1 MIPFSKKGLD
11 LALPDSPLATPAI
24 TAMEP
29 EAVPPPALPAGS
41 RRKRLWEL
49 KHQHHCPVIGTCL
62 PLDLLRK
69 LALRAKILTPGMS
82 DFALHTQAVGFSE
95 QRTPFAELMQQELER
110 RYNLTVQRF
119 RSARAGDEVY
129 RLWREAVA
137 LGQVA
142 DALWAAWT
150 HPRCDSE
157 TAQRIYGDIHM
168 LSHQAGAAHQADVN
182 RLKRLEVD
190 NAALKAELAVQRER
204 GGQRLAEKVQETELL
219 KRQLAEM
226 EVFACEREALGQ
238 RVIELE
244 ARLRAQDG
252 SESGQRSR
260 ADALALRLV
269 SAEDRA
275 NAAEARVRD
284 LQQQLEEHR
293 SDLRAAEQAME
304 SWLLL
309 DGEPDAG
316 DHACALS
323 AACGQSCGRNGSI
336 PRLEGRNVLCVGGRP
351 GLVET
356 YRRLVERLGGRF
368 AHHDGGLED
377 NPRVLDGVLSAAD
390 AVICQAGCISH
401 GAYWKLKDHCK
412 RKGKPCVYLKGAGV
426 SSFVRGISEVAEG
439 PVEPS

>member
-1 MIPFSKKGLD
+1 MIPFKQKHEPVNLPELGEA
-11 LALPDSPLATPAI
+11 ALPEPA
-24 TAMEP
+24 AAAP
-29 EAVPPPALPAGS
+29 VPSAGS

-62 PLDLLRK
+62 PLDLLRR
-69 LALRAKILTPGMS
+69 LAARAKILGPNMS
-82 DFALHTQAVGFSE
+82 DFSLHTQAVGFAE
-95 QRTPFAELMQQELER
+95 QRNPFAELMQQELER
-110 RYNLTVQRF
+110 RYNLTIQRF
-119 RSARAGDEVY
+119 RPARDGDAIY

-137 LGQVA
+137 SGQVA

-150 HPRCDSE
+150 HPRCDME

-182 RLKRLEVD
+182 RLKQLEAE
-190 NAALKAELAVQRER
+190 NAALKAELQAQREK
-204 GGQRLAEKVQETELL
+204 GGQRLAEKIQEAELL

-226 EVFACEREALGQ
+226 EVFACEREALAV
-238 RVIELE
+238 RVVELE
-244 ARLRAQDG
+244 ARCRELEGADG
-252 SESGQRSR
+252 GQKAR

-269 SAEDRA
+269 SAEDRT

-284 LQQQLEEHR
+284 LSRQLEESR
-293 SDLRAAEQAME
+293 RDLVAAEQAME

-309 DGEPDAG
+309 DGAPEG
-316 DHACALS
+316 DACALS
-323 AACGQSCGRNGSI
+323 AACGRECASGKDGAEAAM
-336 PRLEGRNVLCVGGRP
+336 PRLEGRSVLCVGGRP

-377 NPRVLDGVLSAAD
+377 NPRFLDGVLSAAD

-412 RKGKPCVYLKGAGV
+412 RTGKPCVYLKGAGV

-439 PVEPS
+439 AVE

>member
-1 MIPFSKKGLD
+1 MIPFKQKHEPVN
-11 LALPDSPLATPAI
+11 LPELGDATLPEPA
-24 TAMEP
+24 AAAP
-29 EAVPPPALPAGS
+29 VPSAGS

-62 PLDLLRK
+62 PLDLLRR
-69 LALRAKILTPGMS
+69 LAARAKILGPNMS
-82 DFALHTQAVGFSE
+82 DFSLHTQAVGFAE
-95 QRTPFAELMQQELER
+95 QRNPFAELMQQELER
-110 RYNLTVQRF
+110 RYNLTIQRF
-119 RSARAGDEVY
+119 RPARDGDAIY

-137 LGQVA
+137 SGQVA

-150 HPRCDSE
+150 HPRCDME

-182 RLKRLEVD
+182 RLKQLEAE
-190 NAALKAELAVQRER
+190 NAALKAELQAQREK
-204 GGQRLAEKVQETELL
+204 GGQRLAEKIQEAELL

-226 EVFACEREALGQ
+226 EVFACEREALAV
-238 RVIELE
+238 RVVELE
-244 ARLRAQDG
+244 ARCRELEGADG
-252 SESGQRSR
+252 GQKAR

-269 SAEDRA
+269 SAEDRT

-284 LQQQLEEHR
+284 LSRQLEESR
-293 SDLRAAEQAME
+293 RDLVAAEQAME

-309 DGEPDAG
+309 DGAPEG
-316 DHACALS
+316 DACALS
-323 AACGQSCGRNGSI
+323 TACGRECASGKDGAEAAV
-336 PRLEGRNVLCVGGRP
+336 PRLEGRSVLCVGGRP

-377 NPRVLDGVLSAAD
+377 NPRFLDGVLSAAD

-412 RKGKPCVYLKGAGV
+412 RTGKPCVYLKGAGV

-439 PVEPS
+439 AVE

>member
-1 MIPFSKKGLD
+1 MIPFKQKHEPVNLPELGEA
-11 LALPDSPLATPAI
+11 ALPEPA
-24 TAMEP
+24 AP
-29 EAVPPPALPAGS
+29 VPSAGS

-62 PLDLLRK
+62 PLDLLRR
-69 LALRAKILTPGMS
+69 LAARAKILGPNMS
-82 DFALHTQAVGFSE
+82 DFSLHTQAVGFAE
-95 QRTPFAELMQQELER
+95 QRNPFAELIQQELER
-110 RYNLTVQRF
+110 RYNLTIQRF
-119 RSARAGDEVY
+119 RPARDGDAIY

-137 LGQVA
+137 SGQVA

-150 HPRCDSE
+150 HPRCDTE

-182 RLKRLEVD
+182 RLKQLEVE
-190 NAALKAELAVQRER
+190 NAALKAELQAQREK
-204 GGQRLAEKVQETELL
+204 GGQRLAEKIQEAELL

-226 EVFACEREALGQ
+226 EVFACEREALAV
-238 RVIELE
+238 RVVELE
-244 ARLRAQDG
+244 ARCRELEGADG
-252 SESGQRSR
+252 GQKGR

-269 SAEDRA
+269 SAEDRT

-284 LQQQLEEHR
+284 LTRQLEESR
-293 SDLRAAEQAME
+293 RDLVAAEQAME

-309 DGEPDAG
+309 DGAPEG
-316 DHACALS
+316 DACALS
-323 AACGQSCGRNGSI
+323 AACGRECSSAKDGAEAAM
-336 PRLEGRNVLCVGGRP
+336 PRLEGRSVLCVGGRP

-377 NPRVLDGVLSAAD
+377 NPRFLDGVLSAAD

-412 RKGKPCVYLKGAGV
+412 RTGKPCVYLKGAGV

-439 PVEPS
+439 AVE